1 MTNFI
6 IIFLCLFLGAALKYV
21 QRFPRSSALT
31 INLFIIYISLPAL
44 ILNKFPPLLKSLKLT
59 GLWWVPISMAWITF
73 ILSWF
78 FISTIGRKL
87 NWSRAKTGALIL
99 TAGLGNTSFVGFPLL
114 EAILGKN
121 AIPIGILADQPG
133 SFLIV
138 SSLGI
143 FIAAKYSGEVT
154 NYKFIL
160 KKVFT
165 FPPFLALLISIIWT
179 FFGNPGS
186 EIVNEAFEKISL
198 TLVPLALFS
207 VGFQTDFN
215 LSVIKR
221 RMHPLL
227 IGICFKL
234 FFLPIFFYLLF
245 NKLCGFS
252 GDYLQVTILESA
264 MATQITSAVVA
275 NEFNLD
281 AELANLMVGIT
292 IPLSLITV
300 WTFNWLLFH

>member
-6 IIFLCLFLGAALKYV
+6 IIFLCFILGAALKHV
-21 QRFPRSSALT
+21 HRFPRSSSLT
-31 INLFIIYISLPAL
+31 INLFIIYVSLPAL
-44 ILNKFPPLLKSLKLT
+44 ILNKFPPLLLSLSFS

-73 ILSWF
+73 FLSWF
-78 FISTIGRKL
+78 FISAVGHKL

-114 EAILGKN
+114 EAIIGKN

-143 FIAAKYSGEVT
+143 FVAAKYSGET
-154 NYKFIL
+154 TTFKFIL

-165 FPPFLALLISIIWT
+165 FPPFLALLSSIAWT
-179 FFGNPGS
+179 FFGNQGS
-186 EIVNEAFEKISL
+186 GIVNEAFEKIAM

-215 LSVIKR
+215 LSVISR
-221 RMHPLL
+221 RMNPLL

-245 NKLCGFS
+245 HKLFGLS

-275 NEFNLD
+275 SEFNLD

-292 IPLSLITV
+292 IPLSLVTV
-300 WTFNWLLFH
+300 WAFNWVFFH

>member
-6 IIFLCLFLGAALKYV
+6 IIFLCFILGAILKHV
-21 QRFPRSSALT
+21 QRFPRTSALT
-31 INLFIIYISLPAL
+31 INLFIIYVSLPAL
-44 ILNKFPPLLKSLKLT
+44 ILNKFPPLLKTISLT

-73 ILSWF
+73 FLSWIL
-78 FISTIGRKL
+78 ISSIGRKL
-87 NWSRAKTGALIL
+87 NWSNAKTGALIL

-114 EAILGKN
+114 EAIIGKN
-121 AIPIGILADQPG
+121 AIPIGILVDQPG

-143 FIAAKYSGEVT
+143 FVAAKYSGEVASG
-154 NYKFIL
+154 KFIL

-165 FPPFLALLISIIWT
+165 FPPFLALLGSIIWT
-179 FFGNPGS
+179 SLGNPGS
-186 EIVNEAFEKISL
+186 EFINEAFEKIAL

-215 LSVIKR
+215 LGVIKR

-227 IGICFKL
+227 IGISFKL
-234 FFLPIFFYLLF
+234 FLMPIFFYFFYCKLLG
-245 NKLCGFS
+245 LS
-252 GDYLQVTILESA
+252 GDFLQVTILESA

-275 NEFNLD
+275 SEFNLD
-281 AELANLMVGIT
+281 TELANLMVGIT
-292 IPLSLITV
+292 IPLSLVTV
-300 WTFNWLLFH
+300 WLFNWLFFH

>member
-6 IIFLCLFLGAALKYV
+6 IIFLCFILGVLLKNV
-21 QRFPRSSALT
+21 QRFPRSSSLT

-73 ILSWF
+73 ILSWIL
-78 FISTIGRKL
+78 ISHLGRKL

-114 EAILGKN
+114 EAILGKE

-143 FIAAKYSGEVT
+143 LVAAKYSGEEA
-154 NYKFIL
+154 NAKFIL

-165 FPPFLALLISIIWT
+165 FPPFLALLSSILWT
-179 FFGNPGS
+179 LIGNPGT
-186 EIVNEAFEKISL
+186 VLFNEAFEKISI

-215 LSVIKR
+215 LNVIKKR
-221 RMHPLL
+221 IKPLL

-234 FFLPIFFYLLF
+234 ILIPCLFFFLYHSVL
-245 NKLCGFS
+245 GVS
-252 GDYLQVTILESA
+252 GEYLQVTILESA

-275 NEFNLD
+275 SEFFLD
-281 AELANLMVGIT
+281 AELANLMVGLT
-292 IPLSLITV
+292 IPLSLLSV
-300 WTFNWLLFH
+300 PLFNWLFFN

>member
-143 FIAAKYSGEVT
+143 FIAAKYSGEVAS
-154 NYKFIL
+154 YKFIL

-165 FPPFLALLISIIWT
+165 FPPFLALLSSVAWT

-186 EIVNEAFEKISL
+186 EIVNEAFEKIAL

-215 LSVIKR
+215 FSVIKR
-221 RMHPLL
+221 RMNPLL
-227 IGICFKL
+227 IGIGFKL
-234 FFLPIFFYLLF
+234 FFLPIFFYLLYY
-245 NKLCGFS
+245 KLFAFS

-275 NEFNLD
+275 SEFNLD

-300 WTFNWLLFH
+300 WSFNWIFFN